1 MSCSAGTAKLVDTQQ
16 KIAGGIPDSRPLLK
30 TINPDLPHHGFN
42 NVMITSLIAMLNSA
56 SGWELLTGNTNG
68 DCWYYP
74 QLKENPQL
82 HDAVQTSW
90 SWYVEQIQQKYPDL
104 KHIKFGI
111 IKLGPKA
118 KSQYS
123 GHSERL
129 TVIIPP
135 TSVQDIHIY
144 GQYHLFFR

>member
-1 MSCSAGTAKLVDTQQ
+1 MDTQQ
-16 KIAGGIPDSRPLLK
+16 KIAGGIPDSCPLLK
-30 TINPDLPHHGFN
+30 TTNPDLPHHGFN
-42 NVMITSLIAMLNSA
+42 NVMIKSLIAMLNSA

-68 DCWYYP
+68 DRWYYP
-74 QLKENPQL
+74 QLKENSQL
-82 HDAVQTSW
+82 HNAVQTSL

-111 IKLGPKA
+111 INRGQKQNP
-118 KSQYS
+118 SMVVIP
-123 GHSERL
+123 RDF

-144 GQYHLFFR
+144 GQYHLLLR